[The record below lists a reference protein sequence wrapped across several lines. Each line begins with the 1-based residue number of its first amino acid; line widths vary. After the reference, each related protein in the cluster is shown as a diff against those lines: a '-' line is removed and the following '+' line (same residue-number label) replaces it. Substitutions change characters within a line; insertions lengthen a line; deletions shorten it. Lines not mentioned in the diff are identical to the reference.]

1 MAICTTDPVL
11 ARLADKVARGE
22 RIEGEEAVHLFQTD
36 DVLGLGSLA
45 NMVRQ
50 KRHGRRAYYTL
61 NRHIDYTN
69 ICLLARACKFCAFA
83 RSGKETG
90 AFALSP
96 QDVLRAARDAAAN
109 GATELHIVGG
119 LHPELRISYF
129 EEMLGLLR
137 AHLPHVHIKVLTAVE
152 VAHVARISNISVDE
166 CLLRLKEAGLG
177 SISGGGAEIFA
188 DRARSMIC
196 PGKIGAE
203 EWLGVMRTVHRLG
216 IRSNATMLYGHIETP
231 EERADHLL
239 RLRALQDETGGF
251 FAFVPLP
258 FQPRNNELGKVI
270 PHFTTGLDDLRTI
283 AASRLILD
291 NFEHIKAYWVMLG
304 VKMAQVALNFGAD
317 DLDGTVAEE
326 RVAHD
331 AGARTPQLLTEEEL
345 IRMITEAGF
354 EPVLRDG
361 TPAAAS
367 KDNVGADGRPPVRPV
382 HRTRAPRSGD
392 LAHAALDDA
401 LAGRRLNGGQLVALF
416 SADLLELGSAADHAC
431 RRLHPEPV
439 RTFVIDCNINYS
451 NICAARCRFCAFWRD
466 PQSPEAYTRTR
477 EDILERVERA
487 AQQGAT
493 QILIQGG
500 LHPTLPLEW
509 YEDLLRAIR
518 ARFAVHL
525 HSFSPPEI
533 AHFART
539 SGLGI
544 SEVLSRLKDAGLDS
558 LPGGGAEILVDSVR
572 SSLSGPAKC
581 SADEWFEVMRTAH
594 SLGLPTTATM
604 MFGHIETIRD
614 RVAHLLRLRE
624 LQDETGQF
632 TAFIPWTYQPQ
643 NTALGGQEAGGAD
656 YLRTLAV
663 SRLALD
669 NFANVQASWLTQGEK
684 IGQVALRFGAN
695 DIGGTILEE
704 NVVTAAGVE
713 HHPMSSDELARL
725 IRDAGFQPAQR
736 DTYYNIIRCL

>member
-1 MAICTTDPVL
+1 MAVCTTDPVL

-36 DVLGLGSLA
+36 DVLGLGALA
-45 NMVRQ
+45 GLARQ

-69 ICLLARACKFCAFA
+69 ICVLGRACKFCAFA
-83 RSGKETG
+83 RTGREPG
-90 AFALSP
+90 AFVLSP
-96 QDVLRAARDAAAN
+96 EDVLRVAQDAAAN

-119 LHPELRISYF
+119 LHPELPISYF

-137 AHLPHVHIKVLTAVE
+137 AHLPHVQAKALTAVE
-152 VAHVARISNISVDE
+152 VAHVARVSNISLDE

-188 DRARSMIC
+188 DRVRSMIC
-196 PGKIGAE
+196 PGKMGAE
-203 EWLGVMRTVHRLG
+203 EWLGVMRAAHRLG

-231 EERADHLL
+231 EERAEHLL

-251 FAFVPLP
+251 AAFVPLP
-258 FQPRNNELGKVI
+258 FQPRNNELGKVV
-270 PHFTTGLDDLRTI
+270 PHFTTGLDDLRTM

-317 DLDGTVAEE
+317 DLDGTVTEE

-331 AGARTPQLLTEEEL
+331 AGARTPQLLTEQEL
-345 IRMITEAGF
+345 VGLITEAGF
-354 EPVLRDG
+354 EPVLRNSACPD
-361 TPAAAS
+361 ARQS
-367 KDNVGADGRPPVRPV
+367 VGATGRSPLRVVRQTTV
-382 HRTRAPRSGD
+382 FRSGEF
-392 LAHAALDDA
+392 AQAALDDA
-401 LAGRRLNGGQLVALF
+401 FAGHRLDGEQLVALF

-451 NICAARCRFCAFWRD
+451 NICSARCRFCAFWRE
-466 PQSPEAYTRTR
+466 PHSPEAYTRTHQ
-477 EDILERVERA
+477 EIVERVGRA
-487 AQQGAT
+487 VQQGAT

-500 LHPTLPLEW
+500 LHPSLSLEL
-509 YEDLLRAIR
+509 YKDILRAIK

-533 AHFART
+533 VHFARS

-544 SEVLSRLKDAGLDS
+544 SDVLSRLKDAGLDS

-572 SSLSGPAKC
+572 GRLSGRAKC

-604 MFGHIETIRD
+604 MFGHIETIHD

-656 YLRTLAV
+656 YLRTLAI

-669 NFANVQASWLTQGEK
+669 NLANVQASWLTQGEK
-684 IGQVALRFGAN
+684 IGQIALCFGAD

-713 HHPMSSDELARL
+713 HQPMSPDELARL

-736 DTYYNIIRCL
+736 DTYYHILRHM